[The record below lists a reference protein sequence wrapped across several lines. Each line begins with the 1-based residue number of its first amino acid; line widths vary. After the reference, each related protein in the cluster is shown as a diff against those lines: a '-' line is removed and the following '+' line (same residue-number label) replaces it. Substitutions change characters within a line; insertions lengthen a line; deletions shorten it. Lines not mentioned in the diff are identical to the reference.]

1 MILFTASGRAESEM
15 NVPAIIKP
23 HIRMFHSQGR
33 SMRNFMFR
41 ITPSTLTVTVGA
53 DPCVRP
59 VYIHVCGHISV
70 IRA

>member
-1 MILFTASGRAESEM
+1 MMLFTASGRAESEM

-41 ITPSTLTVTVGA
+41 IIPSTLTVTVWANGK
-53 DPCVRP
+53 D
-59 VYIHVCGHISV
+59 
-70 IRA
+70 